1 MSTLKLEKRTE
12 SGKGAARRLR
22 QNGTIPGVIYGAGKE
37 PTPVTV
43 DIHDLMMIVKEGGFY
58 SRILDVNID
67 GTKEKVLPRELQRD
81 PVKRKYQHL
90 DLLRF
95 DPKKK
100 LTLNVPIHVVGEEES
115 PGVEEGGV
123 LQVIRSEVEVL
134 CLATNI
140 PEQLEVS
147 VAALNIG
154 DNVRFS
160 DMPMPE
166 GVELTDEEDR
176 TIASIVTVQ
185 EEPEPE
191 EELEAAEGE
200 EGEEG
205 AEGEGEESEE
215 GDESAEG
222 DASDEG
228 ESEEKA

>member
-22 QNGTIPGVIYGAGKE
+22 NEGMIPGVIYGAGKE

-43 DIHDLMMIVKEGGFY
+43 NTHDLMMIVKEGGFY
-58 SRILDVNID
+58 SRILDIEVD

-100 LTLNVPIHVVGEEES
+100 LSLNVPIHVIGEEES
-115 PGVEEGGV
+115 PGIEEGGV
-123 LQVIRSEVEVL
+123 LQVIRSEVEIL

-140 PEQLEVS
+140 PEALEVS
-147 VAALNIG
+147 VAGLNIG

-160 DMPMPE
+160 DMTLPE
-166 GVELTDEEDR
+166 GVEITDEEDR
-176 TIASIVTVQ
+176 TIASIVTVR
-185 EEPEPE
+185 EEPDPEE

-205 AEGEGEESEE
+205 EGAEGEEGE
-215 GDESAEG
+215 GGESAEG
-222 DASDEG
+222 DSSDEG
-228 ESEEKA
+228 ENKEE